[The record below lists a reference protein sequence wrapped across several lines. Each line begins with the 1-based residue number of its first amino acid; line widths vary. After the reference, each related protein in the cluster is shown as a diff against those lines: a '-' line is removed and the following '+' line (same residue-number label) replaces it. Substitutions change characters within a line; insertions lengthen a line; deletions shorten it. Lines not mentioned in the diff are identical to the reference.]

1 LHVGHCDE
9 CDISSSNNGEHW
21 TTTPCPNCVPY
32 VRGSRTIHPPKSS
45 QTFREMKG
53 CYICCWARNPFFTTD
68 TAGALRCA
76 EINAEVV
83 LKATNVDG
91 VYDADPR
98 HNPNARLIETV
109 SYHEV
114 TSRDLSVMD
123 MTALHY
129 ARKTTFP
136 LLCLTCKRLETLQ
149 RQLLVCGKK
158 VGTFIGCTR
167 TKSGTKWKH
176 TAWRKKIG

>member
-1 LHVGHCDE
+1 M
-9 CDISSSNNGEHW
+9 
-21 TTTPCPNCVPY
+21 
-32 VRGSRTIHPPKSS
+32 
-45 QTFREMKG
+45 QTV
-53 CYICCWARNPFFTTD
+53 
-68 TAGALRCA
+68 
-76 EINAEVV
+76 NAEVV

-176 TAWRKKIG
+176 SVEKEDWLTRCELNSFTSCGLPPLFLFSLRVGGSRG